1 MHIIPIIRQSKRN
14 MYVHQICSLSGLHCI
29 RQARVNV
36 IKTSQIRTYY
46 AENTEVDV
54 IAATE
59 SFADNSLVD
68 YEFLVTAVPKTS
80 LRERYRHQ
88 L

>member
-1 MHIIPIIRQSKRN
+1 M
-14 MYVHQICSLSGLHCI
+14 
-29 RQARVNV
+29 VN
-36 IKTSQIRTYY
+36 SFQIRTYY

-59 SFADNSLVD
+59 SFADDSLVD

-80 LRERYRHQ
+80 LRERYRYQ
-88 L
+88 LS

>member
-1 MHIIPIIRQSKRN
+1 MIS
-14 MYVHQICSLSGLHCI
+14 
-29 RQARVNV
+29 
-36 IKTSQIRTYY
+36 TSQIRTYY
-46 AENTEVDV
+46 AENADVDV

-80 LRERYRHQ
+80 LRERFLYQ
-88 L
+88 LS

>member
-1 MHIIPIIRQSKRN
+1 MTN
-14 MYVHQICSLSGLHCI
+14 
-29 RQARVNV
+29 
-36 IKTSQIRTYY
+36 TSQIRTYY

-59 SFADNSLVD
+59 RFADNSLVD

-80 LRERYRHQ
+80 LRERCRYQ
-88 L
+88 LS